1 MDKTKEYAHNVT
13 IQSNLFIRDKYRRIM
28 KLNVMLGA
36 VAIAL
41 VLVLSYVSL
50 RTVPSKYYGST
61 TTGDQMPL
69 SALSDP
75 VLTEHLIVQWASTA
89 VKQSYELNF
98 SQDTEQLSSAKIYFT
113 KSGWS
118 AYQNA
123 LKKSQFLDVIKSD
136 KLEVS
141 SIVDNDPVVIKTGVE
156 HGVRF
161 WVLQMPV
168 LVEFDSASATQNK
181 NILVTIKV
189 VRSSDLDAL
198 SGLQIE
204 SFSAT

>member
-1 MDKTKEYAHNVT
+1 M
-13 IQSNLFIRDKYRRIM
+13 
-28 KLNVMLGA
+28 
-36 VAIAL
+36 
-41 VLVLSYVSL
+41 
-50 RTVPSKYYGST
+50 
-61 TTGDQMPL
+61 
-69 SALSDP
+69 
-75 VLTEHLIVQWASTA
+75 
-89 VKQSYELNF
+89 
-98 SQDTEQLSSAKIYFT
+98 
-113 KSGWS
+113 
-118 AYQNA
+118 
-123 LKKSQFLDVIKSD
+123 IKSD

-168 LVEFDSASATQNK
+168 LVEFDSASATQNR